1 MPKMLTP
8 YLSLKPESLTALLI
22 SLESGISKTSA
33 IPISCT
39 LSCSSDYP
47 PAYSLTFYS
56 LSDSLFSRAISATLS
71 NAPKTY
77 KMSFSFSSVSG
88 PASF

>member
-1 MPKMLTP
+1 MPNMLTP

-22 SLESGISKTSA
+22 NLESGINKTSA

-39 LSCSSDYP
+39 LSFSSDGP
-47 PAYSLTFYS
+47 PANSATLDS
-56 LSDSLFSRAISATLS
+56 VSDSLFSRANSSILS

-77 KMSFSFSSVSG
+77 KISFSFSSVSG
-88 PASF
+88 PANF